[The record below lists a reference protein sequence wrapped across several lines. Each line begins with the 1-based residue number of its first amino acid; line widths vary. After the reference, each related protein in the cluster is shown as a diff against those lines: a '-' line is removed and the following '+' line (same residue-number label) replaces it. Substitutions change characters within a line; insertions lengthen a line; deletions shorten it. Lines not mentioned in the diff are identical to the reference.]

1 MARLTALRSLL
12 YLPGNRQRFFAKLAE
27 LSPDGVIFDL
37 EDAVPPAE
45 KLAARQTVRA
55 ALPGVPRERMA
66 VFVRVNTPASGLARD
81 DVEGVVCA
89 ELDGLVVPKVE
100 ASADVRL
107 VAEWLDRAEERA
119 GLEQG
124 RIGIVAILETV
135 RGALNAVAI
144 ATAEPR
150 LLALAFGSE
159 DFSRDLGVERTPE
172 GIETAYPRAHVALAA
187 RGTGLQALDT
197 PWTDIADADGLRRET
212 RQGRQLGYTG
222 KQLIHP
228 SQIEVVHAAYAPSP
242 EEVAWARKVVAA
254 YDQATAQGRGA
265 IRVDDKL
272 IDVPMVE
279 RARRTLALA
288 SGQR

>member
-1 MARLTALRSLL
+1 
-12 YLPGNRQRFFAKLAE
+12 
-27 LSPDGVIFDL
+27 
-37 EDAVPPAE
+37 
-45 KLAARQTVRA
+45 
-55 ALPGVPRERMA
+55 
-66 VFVRVNTPASGLARD
+66 
-81 DVEGVVCA
+81 VEAVVCA

-124 RIGIVAILETV
+124 RIGIVAILETM

-150 LLALAFGSE
+150 LLALAFGSD

-197 PWTDIADADGLRRET
+197 PWTDIADESGLRRET

-228 SQIEVVHAAYAPSP
+228 SQIEVVHAVYAPSP

-254 YDQATAQGRGA
+254 YDRATAQGFGA

-279 RARRTLALA
+279 RARRTLVLA
-288 SGQR
+288 SGHR